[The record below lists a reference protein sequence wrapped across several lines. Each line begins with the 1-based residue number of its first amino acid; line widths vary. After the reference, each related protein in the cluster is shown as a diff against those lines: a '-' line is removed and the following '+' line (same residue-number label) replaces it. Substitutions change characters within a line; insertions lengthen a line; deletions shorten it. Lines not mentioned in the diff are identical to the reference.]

1 MEPRILKHYK
11 VLSPGTYSP
20 SPKEITITAQDVQDY
35 VDAVNIKQKLGVP
48 VSIKYMHRD
57 GVKSIPVGKQV
68 NAVLEGD
75 SAFADLVISMDAEF
89 DGVVMA
95 TISQMVDGLQ
105 DQILQGS
112 MEAYPG
118 YSSPAYTGE
127 RVFGVWPTAWAVL
140 PAGEQPAV
148 PPRLIAGESEIS
160 LIRITGAPTR
170 GISLTERGQEMTLEE
185 ALKMIADLKGQLA
198 ELKKSKAE
206 ESNADELAVKDNE
219 ITDLKAEVKVHE
231 DAAEVALETK
241 AKELQ
246 TKVMDKVLAANRP
259 ETEKKIALLDSPA
272 KRVQF
277 LEMLDVSLPEIKVDK
292 TKLNAGDAPGD
303 GDESSEEKTIAAQ
316 KKAIIKAADDHKLDI
331 NTIQGN
337 EQATD
342 YAMRDCPELFK
353 GKEVK

>member
-35 VDAVNIKQKLGVP
+35 VDAVNIKEKLGVP

-57 GVKSIPVGKQV
+57 GIQSIPIGKQV

-75 SAFADLVISMDAEF
+75 SAYADLVLSMNAEF

-95 TISQMVDGLQ
+95 TIEQMASGLQ

-118 YSSPAYTGE
+118 YSSPAYTGD

-148 PPRLIAGESEIS
+148 PPKLIAGELELS

-185 ALKMIADLKGQLA
+185 ALKVIA
-198 ELKKSKAE
+198 ELKAEIATLKKAKAE
-206 ESNADELAVKDNE
+206 EVNTDLEAKAKTITELEAENKE
-219 ITDLKAEVKVHE
+219 LKAEAEKVI
-231 DAAEVALETK
+231 ETK

-246 TKVMDKVLAANRP
+246 TKVLDKVLAANRP
-259 ETEKKIALLDSPA
+259 KVEEKIKAMDSPA
-272 KRVQF
+272 ERVQF
-277 LEMLDVSLPEIKVDK
+277 LEMLDVSLAPIEADK
-292 TKLNAGDAPGD
+292 TKLNAGDDPGD
-303 GDESSEEKTIAAQ
+303 GEATSAEKTIAAQ
-316 KKAIIKAADDHKLDI
+316 KKAIIKAADDHKLEI

-337 EQATD
+337 EQATSI
-342 YAMRDCPELFK
+342 AMRDNPELFK
-353 GKEVK
+353 E